1 MQEYEIHS
9 LIKKIEEETGIDIR
23 VRTNKRESFYSRIIF
38 FRIVRKSSPRIT
50 LTKMGSYV
58 GIHHSTVIHSLKT
71 YEVVKRYPDFKE
83 IESAITSIKLYK
95 QSKNMI
101 YCNHITYPNE

>member
-1 MQEYEIHS
+1 MLEYEILN
-9 LIKKIEEETGIDIR
+9 LIRRIEEETGIDIR
-23 VRTNKRESFYSRIIF
+23 VRTNKRESFYSRIMF
-38 FRIVRKSSPRIT
+38 FMIVKKASPRIT

-71 YEVVKRYPDFKE
+71 YEIVKRYPDFRE
-83 IESAITSIKLYK
+83 IERAITGIKLYK
-95 QSKNMI
+95 QSTNKI